1 MGLLPG
7 PAAAARGMVP
17 DAELS
22 ADPHFDDPALA
33 AAVSAALG
41 GDWHP
46 AADLVAALHG
56 DWDRRTAVV
65 EALATAAATERQW
78 LRAWLAERDGDPDV
92 TVVQAE
98 TFVAL
103 AWQRRGAARAR
114 HTSRQQF
121 GPFLQLL
128 EYARDAAW
136 KAAELA
142 EADPTP
148 WATLV
153 TVSKGL
159 EVRYQPFDGIWSGL
173 LVRAPAHRPG
183 HERALG
189 YWCPKWHGTEERLLD
204 FAAGAATMA
213 PSLSPLPLRAAFEMA
228 MEGTPIWRSR
238 YVQEALDTAL
248 PWLDGEGAG
257 HPGTREDRGYAIYAL
272 HHNGR
277 HDEAVAQFRRLGG
290 HADGYV
296 WHFTAD
302 VRRSADPVK
311 QFAALRAQ
319 SCRKAGRDA

>member
-1 MGLLPG
+1 MRLLPG
-7 PAAAARGMVP
+7 PGPAARGLVP
-17 DAELS
+17 DADLT
-22 ADPHFDDPALA
+22 ADPHHADPEVA
-33 AAVSAALG
+33 AALSAALA

-46 AADLVAALHG
+46 AAELVAARHG
-56 DWDRRTAVV
+56 DWDRRTAAVA
-65 EALATAAATERQW
+65 ALATAATTERQW
-78 LRAWLAERDGDPDV
+78 LRDWLAERDGDPDA

-121 GPFLQLL
+121 GPYLQLL
-128 EYARDAAW
+128 EYARDTAW

-142 EADPTP
+142 GADPTP

-153 TVSKGL
+153 TVCKGL

-183 HERALG
+183 HNRALQ

-204 FAAGAATMA
+204 FASGAAAIA
-213 PSLSPLPLRAAFEMA
+213 PSLTPLPLQAAFEMA

-248 PWLDGEGAG
+248 PWLDGEGAD
-257 HPGTREDRGYAIYAL
+257 HPATREDRGYAIYAL

-277 HDEAVAQFRRLGG
+277 HDEAVAQFRKLGG

-296 WHFTAD
+296 WNFTTD
-302 VRRSADPVK
+302 VTRSADPVK
-311 QFAALRAQ
+311 QFAALRSQ
-319 SCRKAGRDA
+319 TCRKAGRDA